1 MDLSVTESIL
11 SAIRVACG
19 RQAAGGSEEAYTGF
33 HLPDSDWEVWD
44 YFPSMC
50 RHLRQLHGI
59 EDAEYIDSWTL
70 PWEMIQ
76 PTTGAGRSG
85 SLFLKSRDGRFLLKS
100 VPENEFS
107 TLQEIFPGYYNHL
120 VQYENSLLTPIF
132 GALVLNSLEGF
143 DSYYVICS
151 LNVVDFGP
159 LSTLQSFSN
168 ISVYDLKG
176 REPKPGHFMQVSDHE
191 QHGVLKDKNLD
202 RSFYLP
208 ADISPIFHQ
217 QLELDVQ
224 LLNSLNLMDYSLL
237 VGVATRLPGTPNP
250 LHATEA
256 WKSSR
261 SVFRCFC
268 GGLPVDSEATEVYF
282 LGIIDFLTVYD
293 RRKMLANMLK
303 SIRWESSQLSTIPS
317 EDYAARFLAY
327 FKNCL
332 LQSQSSLGLG
342 EWQQQQQQQQ
352 QQQYTAQFEQ
362 SPSQEWASSYE
373 DPHPQQQPLEGT
385 TPSQGDGLE
394 SWGNYDPYTHYEAPA
409 PTASQPSQW
418 TGPLSEQYQPYEQ
431 YMPQSDEAPDSPV
444 EMEDLLSRVRRL
456 LYKGEGSPTEGEGVF
471 RQLARMLRKPQEP
484 TSGFY
489 Y

>member
-159 LSTLQSFSN
+159 LSTLQCFSN

-176 REPKPGHFMQVSDHE
+176 REPKPGHFVQLNDPTKVM
-191 QHGVLKDKNLD
+191 KDNNLD
-202 RSFYLP
+202 RSFYFPSDLLP
-208 ADISPIFHQ
+208 TLQ
-217 QLELDVQ
+217 EQLELDVE
-224 LLNSLNLMDYSLL
+224 LLNSYNLMDYSLL
-237 VGVATRLPGTPNP
+237 VGVASRLPGTPNP
-250 LHATEA
+250 LQLAGTAA
-256 WKSSR
+256 WRPCR
-261 SVFRCFC
+261 SAFRCFC
-268 GGLPVDSEATEVYF
+268 GGVPMDGEGTEVLF
-282 LGIIDFLTVYD
+282 LGIIDCLTFYD
-293 RRKMLANMLK
+293 GRKMLANILK
-303 SIRWESSQLSTIPS
+303 SLRWEPSQLSTIPS
-317 EDYAARFLAY
+317 DDYATRFLAY
-327 FKNCL
+327 FKNVL

-342 EWQQQQQQQQ
+342 EWQQQQQQQL
-352 QQQYTAQFEQ
+352 A
-362 SPSQEWASSYE
+362 
-373 DPHPQQQPLEGT
+373 
-385 TPSQGDGLE
+385 
-394 SWGNYDPYTHYEAPA
+394 NYDPSYAMEESSEWPQTYE
-409 PTASQPSQW
+409 
-418 TGPLSEQYQPYEQ
+418 
-431 YMPQSDEAPDSPV
+431 D
-444 EMEDLLSRVRRL
+444 
-456 LYKGEGSPTEGEGVF
+456 
-471 RQLARMLRKPQEP
+471 
-484 TSGFY
+484 
-489 Y
+489 